1 VIQRRRVE
9 PLAERQRQGE
19 AELSKRRL
27 EHVGGWPPF
36 VDMRCGTIWRP
47 GGLVVA
53 TGLCERT
60 CSASY
65 RQWTTDG

>member
-1 VIQRRRVE
+1 V
-9 PLAERQRQGE
+9 
-19 AELSKRRL
+19 KR
-27 EHVGGWPPF
+27 HIGWPPF

-65 RQWTTDG
+65 RQWTRDGQPTRTRRVTWPLLSQ